1 MLSGEEL
8 AGVVRFLSMARTNR
22 EHLLAYE
29 NEYPAFSSPARKLR
43 DFSPEIEAL
52 GVVDDAG
59 RLYDSASPALAKI
72 RGEIDGL
79 KRQIRRSAQGII
91 DNPSLGHMLQERVSA
106 FRNGHFV
113 FLVRQEFINRF
124 PGTVVDRSSSGNSVY
139 MEPSSLVPLNN
150 RLAVAEREEREEE
163 HTIYRALT
171 RTLLERERLF
181 STPRRSWLTS
191 TSSTEPAKSWP
202 GINGRSPCGPK
213 RPCSISGR
221 PVTPS
226 WGIRRYR

>member
-1 MLSGEEL
+1 MLSGDEL
-8 AGVVRFLSMARTNR
+8 AAVVRFLSMARATR
-22 EHLLAYE
+22 EHLVTYE
-29 NEYPAFSSPARKLR
+29 NEYPSFTSPARKLR

-72 RGEIDGL
+72 RGEMDGL

-124 PGTVVDRSSSGNSVY
+124 SGTVVDRSSSGNSLSRP
-139 MEPSSLVPLNN
+139 EFFGHSSTKVLL
-150 RLAVAEREEREEE
+150 
-163 HTIYRALT
+163 TIL
-171 RTLLERERLF
+171 
-181 STPRRSWLTS
+181 LTS
-191 TSSTEPAKSWP
+191 KSH
-202 GINGRSPCGPK
+202 SAAQ
-213 RPCSISGR
+213 
-221 PVTPS
+221 T
-226 WGIRRYR
+226 